1 MYLINRMFKKLI
13 SFALTVGSLA
23 FAGEYWH
30 LDPGG
35 VTMKFLAM
43 QVSPRAAA
51 LSGAGVADPGRVSEI
66 SRNPLA
72 MSVANDAEFGLSQV
86 IFGNGGADNF
96 VSAYYGLPLGKKYTL
111 GLAVDFL
118 GYDNIEGRDENGL
131 KTSEYGSYA
140 WSLLA
145 GFGSRSKVF
154 NWAASARFATQT
166 IDDETGYLFSVDGGG
181 SFRVNQYLSFGA
193 NFTNLG
199 FASKYESEKEAAP
212 LALQAGVTGF
222 IPILDRWM
230 VHLSVDAYRR
240 ADTKAQV
247 LIGGEVVYFDMLSFR
262 MGYAVRPDTED
273 AISGGLGV
281 TFGMI
286 VFDYAYSPR
295 PAFEGGNHYIAV
307 GVKF

>member
-1 MYLINRMFKKLI
+1 MFKKLI

-30 LDPGG
+30 L
-35 VTMKFLAM
+35 
-43 QVSPRAAA
+43 
-51 LSGAGVADPGRVSEI
+51 
-66 SRNPLA
+66 LA

-247 LIGGEVVYFDMLSFR
+247 LIGGELVYFDMLSFR
-262 MGYAVRPDTED
+262 MGYAIRPDTED

-281 TFGMI
+281 TFGMV

>member
-262 MGYAVRPDTED
+262 MGYAIRPDTED
-273 AISGGLGV
+273 AVSGGLGV
-281 TFGMI
+281 TFGMV

>member
-1 MYLINRMFKKLI
+1 M
-13 SFALTVGSLA
+13 
-23 FAGEYWH
+23 
-30 LDPGG
+30 DPGG

-72 MSVANDAEFGLSQV
+72 MSVANEAEFGLSQV

-145 GFGSRSKVF
+145 GFGSRSRVF

-262 MGYAVRPDTED
+262 MGYAIRPDTED

-281 TFGMI
+281 TFGMV

>member
-1 MYLINRMFKKLI
+1 MFKKLI

-72 MSVANDAEFGLSQV
+72 MSGANDAEFGLSQV

-145 GFGSRSKVF
+145 GFGSRSRVF

-181 SFRVNQYLSFGA
+181 SFRVNEYLSFGA

-247 LIGGEVVYFDMLSFR
+247 LIGGELVYFDMLSFR
-262 MGYAVRPDTED
+262 MGYAIRPDTED

>member
-1 MYLINRMFKKLI
+1 MFKKLI

-145 GFGSRSKVF
+145 GFGSRSKGF

-262 MGYAVRPDTED
+262 MGYAIRPDTED

>member
-247 LIGGEVVYFDMLSFR
+247 LIGGELVYFDMLSFR
-262 MGYAVRPDTED
+262 MGYAIRPDTED
-273 AISGGLGV
+273 AVSGGLGV

-286 VFDYAYSPR
+286 VFDYAYGPR

>member
-1 MYLINRMFKKLI
+1 MFKKLI

-51 LSGAGVADPGRVSEI
+51 LSGAGVADPGRVSAI

-72 MSVANDAEFGLSQV
+72 MSVANDAEFGLSEV

-262 MGYAVRPDTED
+262 MGYAIRPDTED

>member
-1 MYLINRMFKKLI
+1 MFKKLI

-96 VSAYYGLPLGKKYTL
+96 VSAYYGLPLGDKYTL
-111 GLAVDFL
+111 GFAVDFL

-145 GFGSRSKVF
+145 GFGSHSKIF
-154 NWAASARFATQT
+154 NGAASARFASPT
-166 IDDETGYLFSVDGGG
+166 IDDETGFLFSVDAGG
-181 SFRVNQYLSFGA
+181 SFRVNEYLSFGA

>member
-1 MYLINRMFKKLI
+1 
-13 SFALTVGSLA
+13 
-23 FAGEYWH
+23 
-30 LDPGG
+30 
-35 VTMKFLAM
+35 MKFLAM

-72 MSVANDAEFGLSQV
+72 MSVANEAEFGLSQV
-86 IFGNGGADNF
+86 IFGEGGADNF
-96 VSAYYGLPLGKKYTL
+96 VSAYYGLPIGEKYTL

-118 GYDNIEGRDENGL
+118 GYDDIEGRDENGL
-131 KTSEYGSYA
+131 KTSKYGSYA

-145 GFGSRSKVF
+145 GFGSRSKIF

-166 IDDETGYLFSVDGGG
+166 IDDETGFLFSVDAGG
-181 SFRVNQYLSFGA
+181 SFRVNEYLSFGA

-262 MGYAVRPDTED
+262 MGYAIRPDTED

>member
-1 MYLINRMFKKLI
+1 MFKKLI
-13 SFALTVGSLA
+13 SFALTVGSLV

-262 MGYAVRPDTED
+262 MGYAIRPDTED

>member
-1 MYLINRMFKKLI
+1 MFKKLI

-72 MSVANDAEFGLSQV
+72 MSVANEAEFGLSQV

-96 VSAYYGLPLGKKYTL
+96 VSAYYGLPLGKKYAL

-273 AISGGLGV
+273 AVSGGLGV

>member
-1 MYLINRMFKKLI
+1 MFKKLI
-13 SFALTVGSLA
+13 SFALTVCSLA

-72 MSVANDAEFGLSQV
+72 MSVANDAKFGLSQV

-96 VSAYYGLPLGKKYTL
+96 VSAYYGLPIGKKYTL

-247 LIGGEVVYFDMLSFR
+247 LIGGELVYFDMLSFR
-262 MGYAVRPDTED
+262 MGYAIRPDTED

>member
-1 MYLINRMFKKLI
+1 MFKKLI

-199 FASKYESEKEAAP
+199 FASKYESEKESAP

-247 LIGGEVVYFDMLSFR
+247 LIGGELVYFDMLSFR

-273 AISGGLGV
+273 SVSGGLGV

>member
-1 MYLINRMFKKLI
+1 MFKKLI

-193 NFTNLG
+193 SFTNLG

-273 AISGGLGV
+273 AVSGGLGV

>member
-1 MYLINRMFKKLI
+1 MFKKFL

-51 LSGAGVADPGRVSEI
+51 LSGAGVADPGRVSEV

-72 MSVANDAEFGLSQV
+72 MSVANEAEFGLSQV

-166 IDDETGYLFSVDGGG
+166 IDDETAYLFSVDGGG

-199 FASKYESEKEAAP
+199 FASKYESEKEAAQ

-262 MGYAVRPDTED
+262 MGYAIRPDTED

-281 TFGMI
+281 TFGRV

-295 PAFEGGNHYIAV
+295 PAFEGGNHYIAI

>member
-1 MYLINRMFKKLI
+1 MFKKFI
-13 SFALTVGSLA
+13 ALALAVGSLA

-35 VTMKFLAM
+35 VTMKFLSMPVA
-43 QVSPRAAA
+43 PRAAA
-51 LSGAGVADPGRVSEI
+51 LSGAGVADPGRVSEV

-72 MSVANDAEFGLSQV
+72 MSTASEAEFGLSQV
-86 IFGNGGADNF
+86 IFGEGGADNF
-96 VSAYYGLPLGKKYTL
+96 VSAYYGLPLADKFTL
-111 GLAVDFL
+111 AFAVDFL
-118 GYDNIEGRDENGL
+118 GYDDIEGRDENGL
-131 KTSEYGSYA
+131 KTASYGSYA

-154 NWAASARFATQT
+154 NWAASMRFATQT
-166 IDDETGYLFSVDGGG
+166 IDDETGFLFTFDAGG
-181 SFRVNQYLSFGA
+181 SFRVNQYLAFG
-193 NFTNLG
+193 
-199 FASKYESEKEAAP
+199 ASKYEDEKEAAP

-230 VHLSVDAYRR
+230 IHLSVDAYRR
-240 ADTKAQV
+240 ADTKAQ
-247 LIGGEVVYFDMLSFR
+247 LLLGGEVVYFDMLHFR
-262 MGYAVRPDTED
+262 MGYAFRPDTED

>member
-1 MYLINRMFKKLI
+1 MFKKFI

-35 VTMKFLAM
+35 VTMKFLSM
-43 QVSPRAAA
+43 QVSPRTAA
-51 LSGAGVADPGRVSEI
+51 LSGAGVADPGRVSEV

-72 MSVANDAEFGLSQV
+72 MSVADDAEFGLSQM
-86 IFGNGGADNF
+86 IFGKGGADNF
-96 VSAYYGLPLGKKYTL
+96 VSAYYGLPVGDKYTV
-111 GLAVDFL
+111 GFAVDFL

-145 GFGSRSKVF
+145 GFGSRSKIF

-166 IDDETGYLFSVDGGG
+166 IDDETGFLFSVDAGG

-199 FASKYESEKEAAP
+199 FASKYESEKEASP
-212 LALQAGVTGF
+212 LALQAGVTALVCRRVSPCRYEGATF
-222 IPILDRWM
+222 DWWRSGLFRHAFVPHGLCNPPG
-230 VHLSVDAYRR
+230 YRR
-240 ADTKAQV
+240 CYQRRSRRHLWQGRV
-247 LIGGEVVYFDMLSFR
+247 
-262 MGYAVRPDTED
+262 
-273 AISGGLGV
+273 
-281 TFGMI
+281 
-286 VFDYAYSPR
+286 
-295 PAFEGGNHYIAV
+295 
-307 GVKF
+307 

>member
-247 LIGGEVVYFDMLSFR
+247 LIGGELVYFDMLSFR

>member
-1 MYLINRMFKKLI
+1 MFKKLI

-247 LIGGEVVYFDMLSFR
+247 LIGGELVYFDMLSFR
-262 MGYAVRPDTED
+262 MGYAVRSDTED
-273 AISGGLGV
+273 AVSGGLGV
-281 TFGMI
+281 TFGMV

>member
-1 MYLINRMFKKLI
+1 M
-13 SFALTVGSLA
+13 
-23 FAGEYWH
+23 
-30 LDPGG
+30 DPGG

-281 TFGMI
+281 TFGMV

>member
-1 MYLINRMFKKLI
+1 MFKKFI
-13 SFALTVGSLA
+13 ALVLAVGSFA

-35 VTMKFLAM
+35 VTMKFLSMPVA
-43 QVSPRAAA
+43 PRAAA
-51 LSGAGVADPGRVSEI
+51 LSGAGVADPGRVSEV

-72 MSVANDAEFGLSQV
+72 MSVANEAEFGLSQV
-86 IFGNGGADNF
+86 IFGAGGADNF
-96 VSAYYGLPLGKKYTL
+96 VSAYYGLPLADKFTL
-111 GLAVDFL
+111 AFAVDFL
-118 GYDNIEGRDENGL
+118 GYDDIEGRDENGL

-145 GFGSRSKVF
+145 GFGSRSKIF
-154 NWAASARFATQT
+154 NWAASMRFATQT
-166 IDDETGYLFSVDGGG
+166 IDDETGFLFTFDAGG
-181 SFRVNQYLSFGA
+181 SFRVNQYLAFGA

-199 FASKYESEKEAAP
+199 FASKYEDVKEAAP

-230 VHLSVDAYRR
+230 IHLSMDAYRR
-240 ADTKAQV
+240 ADTKAQ
-247 LIGGEVVYFDMLSFR
+247 LLFGGEVVYFDMLSFR
-262 MGYAVRPDTED
+262 MGYAIRPDTED

-281 TFGMI
+281 TFGMV

>member
-72 MSVANDAEFGLSQV
+72 MSVANEAEFGLSQV

-145 GFGSRSKVF
+145 GFGSRSKIF
-154 NWAASARFATQT
+154 NWAASARFASQT

-199 FASKYESEKEAAP
+199 FASKYEDVKEAAP

-230 VHLSVDAYRR
+230 IHLSVDAYRR

-262 MGYAVRPDTED
+262 MGYAIRPDTED

>member
-1 MYLINRMFKKLI
+1 M
-13 SFALTVGSLA
+13 
-23 FAGEYWH
+23 
-30 LDPGG
+30 
-35 VTMKFLAM
+35 
-43 QVSPRAAA
+43 
-51 LSGAGVADPGRVSEI
+51 
-66 SRNPLA
+66 
-72 MSVANDAEFGLSQV
+72 
-86 IFGNGGADNF
+86 IFGKGGADNF
-96 VSAYYGLPLGKKYTL
+96 VSAYYGLPVGDKYTV
-111 GLAVDFL
+111 GFAVDFL

-145 GFGSRSKVF
+145 GFGSRSKIF

-166 IDDETGYLFSVDGGG
+166 IDDETGFLFSVDAGG
-181 SFRVNQYLSFGA
+181 SFRLNQYFAFGA

-199 FASKYESEKEAAP
+199 FASKYDSEKEASP

-240 ADTKAQV
+240 ADTKAQL

-262 MGYAVRPDTED
+262 MGYAFRPDTED

-281 TFGMI
+281 TFGRV

-295 PAFEGGNHYIAV
+295 PAFEGGNHYIAI

>member
-1 MYLINRMFKKLI
+1 MFKKFL

-35 VTMKFLAM
+35 VTMKFLSM
-43 QVSPRAAA
+43 QVSPRTAA

-72 MSVANDAEFGLSQV
+72 MSVADEAEFGLSQM
-86 IFGNGGADNF
+86 IFGKGGADNF
-96 VSAYYGLPLGKKYTL
+96 VSAYYGLPVGDKYTV
-111 GLAVDFL
+111 GFAVDFL

-145 GFGSRSKVF
+145 GFGSRSKIF

-166 IDDETGYLFSVDGGG
+166 IDDETGFLFSVDAGG
-181 SFRVNQYLSFGA
+181 SFRLNQYFAFGA

-199 FASKYESEKEAAP
+199 FASKYDSEKEASP

-240 ADTKAQV
+240 ADTKAQ
-247 LIGGEVVYFDMLSFR
+247 LMIGGELVYFDMLSFR
-262 MGYAVRPDTED
+262 MGYAFRPDTED

-281 TFGMI
+281 TFGRV

-295 PAFEGGNHYIAV
+295 PAFEGGNHYIAI